1 MTIHIIKMMFLITFY
16 HFSMKPNIYVGLC
29 EGSSMYRKWYFEVVI
44 DHFEAATHL
53 PPVLRIGWANSKGFV
68 PYPGGGEGWGCNG
81 AGDDL
86 YSFAYDGINLWTGI
100 ELFFYVNQF
109 LWKQEMF
116 EFYVYLVL
124 MICYKDIDEVNS
136 LIMMSCFIS

>member
-1 MTIHIIKMMFLITFY
+1 
-16 HFSMKPNIYVGLC
+16 MKPNIYVGLC

-100 ELFFYVNQF
+100 ELFF
-109 LWKQEMF
+109 M
-116 EFYVYLVL
+116 
-124 MICYKDIDEVNS
+124 
-136 LIMMSCFIS
+136 

>member
-1 MTIHIIKMMFLITFY
+1 MRFFLYTLVLDLFLHQY
-16 HFSMKPNIYVGLC
+16 HHYFSMKPNIYVGLC

-53 PPVLRIGWANSKGFV
+53 PPVLRIGWANSKGFL

-86 YSFAYDGINLWTGI
+86 YSFAFDGINLWTGM
-100 ELFFYVNQF
+100 V
-109 LWKQEMF
+109 
-116 EFYVYLVL
+116 
-124 MICYKDIDEVNS
+124 S
-136 LIMMSCFIS
+136 LCDVIIFRGKNLKS

>member
-1 MTIHIIKMMFLITFY
+1 
-16 HFSMKPNIYVGLC
+16 
-29 EGSSMYRKWYFEVVI
+29 MYRKWYFEVVI

-86 YSFAYDGINLWTGI
+86 YSFAFDGIHLWTGKI
-100 ELFFYVNQF
+100 LYFYDYKMEVF
-109 LWKQEMF
+109 SFKKQSRRF
-116 EFYVYLVL
+116 RSTF
-124 MICYKDIDEVNS
+124 
-136 LIMMSCFIS
+136 